1 MNTVVNIYI
10 MNPRVRFMRT
20 ESGLTFLEK
29 TDSQD
34 DLQRL
39 LLERNKQWTK
49 NGFVTTKT
57 NGSLKTVVLSCVDS
71 RVQVENIFQAKPGEL
86 LVLKN
91 AGNFTKFVIRSLL
104 VAVFELGVKHV
115 IILGHEYCGMAIK
128 DNEEKMKHLI
138 EEIGDA
144 QLTEIEKDFQTKPI
158 DWFGFFNYGEWDKN
172 AREQV
177 RVLHDF
183 FEEYVPKEKRPII
196 TAAVYDLD
204 TGEVEFLK

>member
-1 MNTVVNIYI
+1 
-10 MNPRVRFMRT
+10 MRT
-20 ESGLTFLEK
+20 ESGLTFIEK

-34 DLQRL
+34 DLQKL
-39 LLERNKQWTK
+39 LLE
-49 NGFVTTKT
+49 
-57 NGSLKTVVLSCVDS
+57 LKTVVLSCVDS

-104 VAVFELGVKHV
+104 VAVFELGVKYV

-144 QLTEIEKDFQTKPI
+144 QLTEIEKDFQAKPI

-177 RVLHDF
+177 RVLNDF
-183 FEEYVPKEKRPII
+183 FEEYVPKEKRPTIV
-196 TAAVYDLD
+196 AAVYDLD
-204 TGEVEFLK
+204 TGEVEFLN